1 MRRNRWTKFR
11 KVADAIQSVELT
23 GATVKWNSRLNGQR
37 FDAVLRSRYEG
48 REFLIVVD
56 CIDRGVAIPA
66 PVVLG
71 FAKKVDRSGAQMGVM
86 ICSSDYEPEAFKLSA
101 EHSVA
106 LMNWDTVNSISEE
119 KLAATFKPAR
129 LVYNF
134 HFVPEHNA
142 PRLAIP
148 EEPPLLRYLMR
159 EIRIVGP
166 GIDTCPEDLVN
177 RHYEEAMQ
185 DAVCR
190 PKDYVVP
197 LPPDTELI
205 HPNLQTRVRIKAF
218 AFSYRIIPQA
228 VVRDMEA
235 VSEDRYGVTRKSLQE
250 EMLRRNAGAD
260 PSKIGEGFD
269 TVLRPTKYYYNP
281 QLQFSYYCESVT
293 KGEARVVLV
302 ESFQNGNLMQARFT
316 ISRAQYSQYVE
327 VTNSKEIDR
336 LRKLYDNFAV
346 SDKNLEERFKIFL
359 RGLPGTESIDEL
371 SLTREQEEAQRADY
385 FLANRSIIGELK
397 ALYEDTTSKME
408 AILAP
413 YRETPEWPIFFGE
426 QELEGVLQHLPDR
439 DRIRATIFH
448 AITRSIEAVVEKA
461 NRQIRETKRTFDLP
475 EAGGLLIIV
484 NDAVDI
490 LAPDVVMYRI
500 SRALNKRRNG
510 NLRYEN
516 ISAVMLIGGA
526 HYTQLK
532 PDLKGIPILIIPN
545 AVPQAAQVETF
556 ISELNRKWAAFEGA
570 PFIPIPVE
578 DVTKLTFR
586 ASNVDA
592 REATQPLTRQ
602 RYWSLLYKRNPYLR
616 SLSED
621 ELLEFGGKALE
632 EVAARMLK
640 GVPKTPF
647 EQMES
652 KFIRWSNFL
661 DEVDHRGTDMRKL
674 VAKTGGLAERMET
687 LYQRYQDENNSK
699 AHKTQSA

>member
-1 MRRNRWTKFR
+1 
-11 KVADAIQSVELT
+11 
-23 GATVKWNSRLNGQR
+23 
-37 FDAVLRSRYEG
+37 VLRSIYEG
-48 REFLIVVD
+48 QEFLIVVD
-56 CIDRGVAIPA
+56 CIDRSVAIPA
-66 PVVLG
+66 PVVKE
-71 FAKKVDRSGAQMGVM
+71 FAEKVDRAGAQMGVM
-86 ICSSDYEPEAFKLSA
+86 ICSSDYELEAFKLSA

-106 LMNWDTVNSISEE
+106 LMDWNTVNSISEE
-119 KLAATFKPAR
+119 QLAATFKPAR

-134 HFVPEHNA
+134 RFVPEHNA
-142 PRLAIP
+142 PDLAIP
-148 EEPPLLRYLMR
+148 EEPPLLRVLMR
-159 EIRIVGP
+159 EIRIIGP
-166 GIDTCPEDLVN
+166 GVDTCPEDLVN
-177 RHYEEAMQ
+177 RHYQEAMQ
-185 DAVCR
+185 DAMCR

-205 HPNLQTRVRIKAF
+205 HPNLQTRMRIKAF
-218 AFSYRIIPQA
+218 AFTYRIIPQA

-235 VSEDRYGVTRKSLQE
+235 VSEDHYGVTQKSLQE

-260 PSKIGEGFD
+260 PAKIGEGFD

-293 KGEARVVLV
+293 KGDARVVLV

-316 ISRAQYSQYVE
+316 ISRALYSQFVE

-336 LRKLYDNFAV
+336 LRKLYDNFSV

-359 RGLPGTESIDEL
+359 RDLPGTESIDEL
-371 SLTREQEEAQRADY
+371 ALTREQEEAQKADY
-385 FLANRSIIGELK
+385 FLANRTIIGELK

-426 QELEGVLQHLPDR
+426 QELERVLQHLPDR
-439 DRIRATIFH
+439 DRIRATIFR

-461 NRQIRETKRTFDLP
+461 NRQIRETKRTFGLS

-500 SRALNKRRNG
+500 RRALNKRRDG
-510 NLRYEN
+510 KPRYEN
-516 ISAVMLIGGA
+516 VAAVMLIGGA

-545 AVPQAAQVETF
+545 AVPQAAHIEAF
-556 ISELNRKWAAFEGA
+556 IGELNRKWAAFERV
-570 PFIPIPVE
+570 PFIPVPVE
-578 DVTKLTFR
+578 DVTKLKFK
-586 ASNVDA
+586 ASNMDA
-592 REATQPLTRQ
+592 KEATQPLTRQ

-621 ELLEFGGKALE
+621 ELLEFGGRALE
-632 EVAARMLK
+632 EVAARTIK
-640 GVPKTPF
+640 GAPQTPF

-661 DEVDHRGTDMRKL
+661 DEVNHRGTDMRKL
-674 VAKTGGLAERMET
+674 VKKNKGLADRMEA
-687 LYQRYQDENNSK
+687 LYQRYQSESHSTGAEK
-699 AHKTQSA
+699 

>member
-1 MRRNRWTKFR
+1 MKRNPWTKFK
-11 KVADAIQSVELT
+11 KVADAVQSIDPT

-37 FDAVLRSRYEG
+37 FDVVLRSRYEG
-48 REFLIVVD
+48 QEFLIVVD
-56 CIDRGVAIPA
+56 CIDRGLAIPA
-66 PVVLG
+66 PVVMG

-106 LMNWDTVNSISEE
+106 LMNWNTVNSISEE

-134 HFVPEHNA
+134 RFVPEHNA
-142 PRLAIP
+142 PHLVIP
-148 EEPPLLRYLMR
+148 EEPPLLRFLMR
-159 EIRIVGP
+159 EIRIIGP

-177 RHYEEAMQ
+177 GHYEEAMQ

-205 HPNLQTRVRIKAF
+205 HPNSQTRVRIRAF
-218 AFSYRIIPQA
+218 AFTYRIIPQA
-228 VVRDMEA
+228 EVRDMEA
-235 VSEDRYGVTRKSLQE
+235 VSEDRYGVTKKSLQE

-336 LRKLYDNFAV
+336 LSKLYDNFAV

-359 RGLPGTESIDEL
+359 RGLPGAESIDEL
-371 SLTREQEEAQRADY
+371 SLTREQEEAQKADY
-385 FLANRSIIGELK
+385 FLANRTIIAELK

-426 QELEGVLQHLPDR
+426 QELERVLQHLPDH
-439 DRIRATIFH
+439 DRIRATIFRV
-448 AITRSIEAVVEKA
+448 ITRSIEAVVEKA

-500 SRALNKRRNG
+500 RRALNKRTRDG
-510 NLRYEN
+510 KLRYEN
-516 ISAVMLIGGA
+516 VSAVMLIGGR

-545 AVPQAAQVETF
+545 AVPQAARVEAF
-556 ISELNRKWAAFEGA
+556 IGELNRKWAAFERM
-570 PFIPIPVE
+570 PFIPVPVE

-592 REATQPLTRQ
+592 EEATQPLTRQ

-621 ELLEFGGKALE
+621 ELLEFGARALE
-632 EVAARMLK
+632 EVAARMIK
-640 GVPKTPF
+640 GAPQTPF

-661 DEVDHRGTDMRKL
+661 DEMNHRGTDMRTL
-674 VAKTGGLAERMET
+674 VKKNEGLADRMEA
-687 LYQRYQDENNSK
+687 LYQRYQSESHSTGAEK
-699 AHKTQSA
+699 